1 MPGVG
6 LWAFNGRLRR
16 FRILPPALQPGG
28 RTGAGCDPARSR
40 YPREPGQSRQICCA
54 GSPTGGERHN
64 RVDASQAVVARDIP
78 EPARVGQ
85 AGLVL
90 HGADDQI
97 IPLQEAESMRDA
109 IPNARLQVLPEAG
122 HLLNLEQPDLFNQ
135 AIKGFIH
142 DQR

>member
-1 MPGVG
+1 M
-6 LWAFNGRLRR
+6 
-16 FRILPPALQPGG
+16 
-28 RTGAGCDPARSR
+28 
-40 YPREPGQSRQICCA
+40 
-54 GSPTGGERHN
+54 
-64 RVDASQAVVARDIP
+64 
-78 EPARVGQ
+78 
-85 AGLVL
+85 VL